1 MLFKIMKKP
10 STYLPLPKQ
19 VEIQQSKIHGMGVFA
34 KVDIKN
40 GTELGIT
47 HVMVWQSW
55 IRTPLG
61 GFINHS
67 DTPNAKGDN
76 RIKDGVDYRILIIT
90 KDVKAGE
97 EITFFYTLDEY
108 KGVSFKTNRL

>member
-1 MLFKIMKKP
+1 MTKP

-19 VEIQQSKIHGMGVFA
+19 VKIGTSKIHGMGIFA
-34 KVDIKN
+34 VEDIKK

-67 DTPNAKGDN
+67 DKPNAKGDN

-90 KDVKAGE
+90 EDVKTGD

>member
-1 MLFKIMKKP
+1 MTKP

-19 VEIQQSKIHGMGVFA
+19 VKIGTSKIHGMGIFA
-34 KVDIKN
+34 VEDIKK

-67 DTPNAKGDN
+67 EDPNCFILTNLHD
-76 RIKDGVDYRILIIT
+76 RQLYTIKPIKEGQELTVYYTIGYDDLIQ
-90 KDVKAGE
+90 
-97 EITFFYTLDEY
+97 
-108 KGVSFKTNRL
+108 

>member
-1 MLFKIMKKP
+1 MKKN
-10 STYLPLPKQ
+10 SLYFSLILFLLSCSGSS
-19 VEIQQSKIHGMGVFA
+19 ESN
-34 KVDIKN
+34 IKK

-47 HVMVWQSW
+47 HIMVWQSW

-67 DTPNAKGDN
+67 DNPNAKGDN

-90 KDVKAGE
+90 EDVKAGD

>member
-1 MLFKIMKKP
+1 MNFEG
-10 STYLPLPKQ
+10 TYTPLSHGLT
-19 VEIQQSKIHGMGVFA
+19 IQPASHGLGLVA
-34 KVDIKN
+34 TETIPA
-40 GTELGIT
+40 GTFLGIS
-47 HVMVWQSW
+47 HIWEVQRSEW

-67 DTPNAKGDN
+67 DKPNAKGDN

-90 KDVKAGE
+90 EDVKAGD